1 MCLYVKILMCI
12 VIVDRLS
19 SVGLLKV
26 TDNAKTGTSYLK
38 GVSVFTISTI
48 RFFI

>member
-1 MCLYVKILMCI
+1 MCLYVKVLMCI

-19 SVGLLKV
+19 SVELLKV
-26 TDNAKTGTSYLK
+26 TDSAKTGTSYLE

-48 RFFI
+48 RSFI